1 MVGVITAAR
10 ERWRSDI
17 EIDSFWSSVSEPAG
31 VTGRRR
37 VDDEKRTAGP
47 RKYSPAS

>member
-1 MVGVITAAR
+1 MAGVITAVR

-17 EIDSFWSSVSEPAG
+17 GIDSFWSSVSEPTG

-37 VDDEKRTAGP
+37 VDDEKRSAGP
-47 RKYSPAS
+47 QKYSPAP